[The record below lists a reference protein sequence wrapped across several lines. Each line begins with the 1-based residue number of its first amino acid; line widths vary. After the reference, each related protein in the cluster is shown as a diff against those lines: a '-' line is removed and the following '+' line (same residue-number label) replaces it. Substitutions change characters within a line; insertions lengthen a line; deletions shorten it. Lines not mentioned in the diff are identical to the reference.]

1 LTSMKE
7 LVNRAKA
14 GNQAAMM
21 EIIERYLWM
30 IDAHSRVKGMVDED
44 CKHAIIEQAI
54 KAVRRF

>member
-1 LTSMKE
+1 MTSMKE
-7 LVNRAKA
+7 FVGRAKA
-14 GNQAAMM
+14 GDQAAMM
-21 EIIERYLWM
+21 EIIERYFGM